1 MVWLDGWYIVWYK
14 QQKYILYDAYN
25 DKFGWKNIIFVY
37 VYDKRKKWQKSIF
50 IIIIFM
56 CYKNSIFLWVGSGK
70 TFRRLVSIIFI
81 AKDFILFILYNFHIN
96 LFPFFCYLHLAIHLV
111 KLFLWLLFGN
121 GVLWA
126 YYFYTLLE

>member
-1 MVWLDGWYIVWYK
+1 MCNLLWYLLNFDENKINVGRLLHYMMIHK
-14 QQKYILYDAYN
+14 IYMMLIMIN
-25 DKFGWKNIIFVY
+25 SVEKNIIFVY

-96 LFPFFCYLHLAIHLV
+96 LFSVYFFILV
-111 KLFLWLLFGN
+111 FLPSFGN
-121 GVLWA
+121 SFGKT
-126 YYFYTLLE
+126 FS